1 MPTKH
6 GVDHAD
12 DDRVPAN
19 AAPEETPVPPA
30 EERPGKVDRQ
40 TVIAA
45 AIAQLRERGI
55 QSLDATD
62 ERTLVE
68 ASRIDCARALGLSD
82 KADWQELYLRFTKRD
97 REEWIRELKI
107 QNPAATWEEIKQTRT
122 REQWEE
128 YAYESGFFLNEV
140 YAFDLMRLERWVE
153 FVLRKGHA
161 HRAPLTQILA
171 LTQHDVLLEES
182 RKKYGL
188 RPRDFGKAVNERI
201 RADAGNYGL
210 DPARHPQQ
218 LVREIREER
227 VRRRHAKAHGKPA
240 LTMAAAK
247 KKKKHD
253 EYVESVGLR
262 KNATWEEIELWNAV
276 LLREEWAS
284 DRSHDVPNER

>member
-1 MPTKH
+1 MPTEH

-12 DDRVPAN
+12 DDRIPGN

-30 EERPGKVDRQ
+30 EEQPGVIDRQ

-45 AIAQLRERGI
+45 AIAQLRARGM

-62 ERTLVE
+62 EQTLVE

-82 KADWQELYLRFTKRD
+82 TADWQELYLRFTARD

-107 QNPAATWEEIKQTRT
+107 QNPAATWEEIEQTRT
-122 REQWEE
+122 GEQWEE

-140 YAFDLMRLERWVE
+140 YAFDLMRVERWVE

-161 HRAPLTQILA
+161 HRAPLTPILA
-171 LTQHDVLLEES
+171 LTQHNVLLEES

-188 RPRDFGKAVNERI
+188 RPRDFGKGVNEKI
-201 RADAGNYGL
+201 QTDAGNYGL
-210 DPARHPQQ
+210 DPAHHPQR
-218 LVREIREER
+218 LVREICEER
-227 VRRRHAKAHGKPA
+227 VRRRHAKVHGKPA
-240 LTMAAAK
+240 LTMAAAQ

-253 EYVESVGLR
+253 EYVESAGLR
-262 KNATWEEIELWNAV
+262 RNAAWEEIELWDAV
-276 LLREEWAS
+276 LLREEWVKEHAQ
-284 DRSHDVPNER
+284 DGG